1 MINLLYKINNKFNK
15 ISSGIQFGI
24 VLYIVIDDNY
34 KLFNIIN
41 KKALI
46 FVSTLSYIYYLLS
59 K

>member
-15 ISSGIQFGI
+15 ISSGIHLGI
-24 VLYIVIDDNY
+24 ILYIFIDNDY

-41 KKALI
+41 KKSII
-46 FVSTLSYIYYLLS
+46 FVSTLSYTYYLLS

>member
-1 MINLLYKINNKFNK
+1 MINLLYKINNKLNN
-15 ISSGIQFGI
+15 ISSGIHLGI
-24 VLYIVIDDNY
+24 ILYIIIDDNY